1 MQPQVDDQFLTAM
14 GLDGLPEDQKEEMLA
29 TILKTLDMSVAQRVS
44 DQLTEE
50 QLGQFDQ
57 LLDSATEEQISQWL
71 AQNVHNYQQIIEE
84 EAQKMKEEAQ
94 ADVQAARPRSTPQ

>member
-14 GLDGLPEDQKEEMLA
+14 GLGGLPDDQKEEALA
-29 TILKTLDMSVAQRVS
+29 TILKTLDLSVSQRVS

-50 QLGQFDQ
+50 QLGQLDQ
-57 LLDSATEEQISQWL
+57 LLETGTEDQISQWL

-84 EAQKMKEEAQ
+84 EAQKMKDEAL
-94 ADVQAARPRSTPQ
+94 ADVQAARPGDQQ